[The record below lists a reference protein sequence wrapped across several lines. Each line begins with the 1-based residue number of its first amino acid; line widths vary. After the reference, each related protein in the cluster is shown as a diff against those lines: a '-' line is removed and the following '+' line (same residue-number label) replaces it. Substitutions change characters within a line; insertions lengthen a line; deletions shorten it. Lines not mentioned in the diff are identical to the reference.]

1 MQSFAP
7 HFDEMQNVLSV
18 GQCQRHS
25 AKCQNDR
32 AGRPESNRL
41 LGSGLGGDAAADLSL
56 PEKRATLTV
65 AETDLTHRFLAP

>member
-7 HFDEMQNVLSV
+7 HFDETQSVLSV

-32 AGRPESNRL
+32 QDALNPTDCLEAGSV
-41 LGSGLGGDAAADLSL
+41 
-56 PEKRATLTV
+56 ATLRLIEF
-65 AETDLTHRFLAP
+65 A